1 LIDMIGRGCVI
12 AIGGNEDKRG
22 TKAILRTFVER
33 AGGAEAR
40 IVIVPSASAEPER
53 RGGRY
58 AVIFRKLGAASAH
71 ILHTERKLT
80 RDELM
85 LITNATGIFVTGGD
99 QERLMM
105 HLRSSGADEAIRES
119 VRNGAVYAGT
129 SAGAAAISRTMISG
143 STRRRSG
150 ELVHLSEGLGL
161 IDDVVIDQHFSER
174 RRLTRLIE
182 ATSSNNLVGVGIDEN
197 TAAIW
202 ESHGELL
209 IAGAGEVTVVQPEE
223 RTITLHVLGD
233 DDRFTIE

>member
-1 LIDMIGRGCVI
+1 MIGRGCVI

-33 AGGAEAR
+33 AGGADAR
-40 IVIVPSASAEPER
+40 IVIVPSASLQPET

-58 AVIFRKLGAASAH
+58 TQIFLKLGVASAH
-71 ILHTERKLT
+71 IVHTERKLT

-85 LITNATGIFVTGGD
+85 LITNATGIFVTGGN
-99 QERLMM
+99 QERLMA
-105 HLRSSGADEAIRES
+105 HLRRSGADDAIRDAVTS
-119 VRNGAVYAGT
+119 GAVYAGT

-161 IDDVVIDQHFSER
+161 LDHIVIDQHFSER

-202 ESHGELL
+202 ESHDEVL
-209 IAGAGEVTVVQPEE
+209 IAGEGEVTVVRPDD
-223 RTITLHVLGD
+223 RTITLHVLAE
-233 DDRFTIE
+233 DDRMTID